1 MPESTHTTS
10 SESLATLLGKFTQLK
25 SKRLETIRLN
35 KADVAQ
41 ETRRQKL
48 ATLQSKS
55 THHYE
60 PDSRKSLPQ
69 NERILEYT
77 IEECEAW
84 DEKQQRRLNTGIQD
98 QDKLAEASY
107 YKEINNIKVDK
118 EAYLK
123 SCQSDHNS
131 DIVDKKVKEE
141 VSAIVKGSKDR
152 KFNKK
157 RGRTDDEAGNY
168 ISEKNRQFNLKL
180 NRQYDKQ

>member
-1 MPESTHTTS
+1 MAETMISTPTETLS
-10 SESLATLLGKFTQLK
+10 SLLDKFAQLK
-25 SKRLETIRLN
+25 QKRQEAIKLN

-48 ATLQSKS
+48 TSLQAKS
-55 THHYE
+55 SHHHE
-60 PDSRKSLPQ
+60 ADSRKSLSDS
-69 NERILEYT
+69 ERVMEYT

-84 DEKQQRRLNTGIQD
+84 EERRQRKMNTGIQD

-107 YKEINNIKVDK
+107 YKEIKELKVDK
-118 EAYLK
+118 EAYLNSK
-123 SCQSDHNS
+123 NDSDVAN
-131 DIVDKKVKEE
+131 VDKDVKEE
-141 VSAIVKGSKDR
+141 VSAMVKNSKDR

-180 NRQYDKQ
+180 NRQYD